1 MRKILFSILFVAG
14 CMTVSA
20 QQKFMLPNA
29 NPQQK
34 DTEREIEQYGGI
46 SILGVVNPSVEV
58 YLPEASKANGCAVIL
73 CPGGGLRALSW
84 TSDVV
89 EMAKLLNANG
99 YAAIGL
105 KYHLNSGTM
114 QMPKGMKMPPMVD
127 VTGFANFKEADCNPA
142 HFPQGDSILALA
154 ADDANAAMRLVR
166 EHAAEWNIKKVG
178 YLGFSAGGGVAF
190 AATNIAKPEEMP
202 DFICTNFGPALCPV
216 KVPNPAPPLL
226 IMSRVDHP
234 NVAAGLVSLFME
246 WKKAGGNAEIHLYG
260 DGKGPYQLMP
270 QNGTTTTEAWSQ
282 QFLLWLKAKGF
293 GDDKK

>member
-1 MRKILFSILFVAG
+1 
-14 CMTVSA
+14 
-20 QQKFMLPNA
+20 MLPNA

-58 YLPEASKANGCAVIL
+58 YLPDASKANGCAVIL

-84 TSDVV
+84 TSDVI
-89 EMAKLLNANG
+89 EMAKLLNDNG

-105 KYHLNSGTM
+105 KYHLNTGAM

-127 VTGFANFKEADCNPA
+127 VTGFANFKDADCNPA

-166 EHAAEWNIKKVG
+166 EHAAEWKIKKVG

-234 NVAAGLVSLFME
+234 NVAAGLVSLFLE

-293 GDDKK
+293 CDSRK

>member
-1 MRKILFSILFVAG
+1 
-14 CMTVSA
+14 MTASA

-29 NPQQK
+29 NPKVK
-34 DTEREIEQYGGI
+34 DIEHEIEQYGGI

-84 TSDVV
+84 TSDVI
-89 EMAKLLNANG
+89 EMAKLFNANG

-127 VTGFANFKEADCNPA
+127 VTGFANFKDADCNPA

-166 EHAAEWNIKKVG
+166 EHAAEWKINKVG

-293 GDDKK
+293 CDSKK

>member
-1 MRKILFSILFVAG
+1 MRKILFSLFLAAG

-29 NPQQK
+29 NPHVK
-34 DTEREIEQYGGI
+34 DTEHEIEQYGGI

-58 YLPEASKANGCAVIL
+58 FLPEASKANGCAVIL

-84 TSDVV
+84 TSDVI
-89 EMAKLLNANG
+89 EMAKLLNDNG

-105 KYHLNSGTM
+105 KYHLNTGSM

-127 VTGFANFKEADCNPA
+127 VTGFANFKDADCNPA

-154 ADDANAAMRLVR
+154 AADANAAMRLVR
-166 EHAAEWNIKKVG
+166 EHAAEWKINKVG

-190 AATNIAKPEEMP
+190 AAMNIAKPEEMP

-234 NVAAGLVSLFME
+234 NVAAGLVSLFLE

-270 QNGTTTTEAWSQ
+270 QKGTTTTEAWSQ

-293 GDDKK
+293 SNSEK

>member
-1 MRKILFSILFVAG
+1 
-14 CMTVSA
+14 
-20 QQKFMLPNA
+20 MLPNA
-29 NPQQK
+29 NPQVK
-34 DTEREIEQYGGI
+34 DTEHEIEQYGGI

-84 TSDVV
+84 TSDVI
-89 EMAKLLNANG
+89 EMAKLLNDNG

-105 KYHLNSGTM
+105 KYHLNTGTM

-127 VTGFANFKEADCNPA
+127 VTGFANFKDADCNPA

-166 EHAAEWNIKKVG
+166 EHAAEWKIKKVG

-190 AATNIAKPEEMP
+190 AAMNIAKPEEMP

-234 NVAAGLVSLFME
+234 NVAAGLVSLFLE

-293 GDDKK
+293 CDSRK

>member
-1 MRKILFSILFVAG
+1 
-14 CMTVSA
+14 
-20 QQKFMLPNA
+20 MLPNA
-29 NPQQK
+29 NPQVK
-34 DTEREIEQYGGI
+34 DTEHEIEQYGGI

-105 KYHLNSGTM
+105 KYHLNTGAM

-127 VTGFANFKEADCNPA
+127 VTGFANFKDADCNPA

-166 EHAAEWNIKKVG
+166 EHAAEWKIKKVG

-234 NVAAGLVSLFME
+234 NVAAGLVSLFLE

-293 GDDKK
+293 CDSRK

>member
-1 MRKILFSILFVAG
+1 MRQILFSILLAAG

-29 NPQQK
+29 NPQVK
-34 DTEREIEQYGGI
+34 DTEHEIEQYGGI

-105 KYHLNSGTM
+105 KYHLNTGAM

-127 VTGFANFKEADCNPA
+127 VTGFANFKDADCNPA

-190 AATNIAKPEEMP
+190 AAMNIAKPEEMP

-234 NVAAGLVSLFME
+234 NVAAGLVSLFLE

-293 GDDKK
+293 CDSRK

>member
-1 MRKILFSILFVAG
+1 MRQILFSILLAAG
-14 CMTVSA
+14 CMTASA
-20 QQKFMLPNA
+20 QQKFMLPNS
-29 NPQQK
+29 NPQAK
-34 DTEREIEQYGGI
+34 DTEHEIEQYGGI

-84 TSDVV
+84 TSDVID
-89 EMAKLLNANG
+89 MAKLLNANG

-105 KYHLNSGTM
+105 KYHLNTGTM
-114 QMPKGMKMPPMVD
+114 QIPKGMKMPPMVD
-127 VTGFANFKEADCNPA
+127 VTGFANFKDADCNPA

-166 EHAAEWNIKKVG
+166 EHAAEWKIKKVG

-190 AATNIAKPEEMP
+190 AAMNIAKPEEMP

-234 NVAAGLVSLFME
+234 NVAAGLVSLFLE

-293 GDDKK
+293 CDNGK

>member
-58 YLPEASKANGCAVIL
+58 YLPDASKANGCAVIL

-166 EHAAEWNIKKVG
+166 EHAAEWKIKKVG

-246 WKKAGGNAEIHLYG
+246 WKKAG
-260 DGKGPYQLMP
+260 
-270 QNGTTTTEAWSQ
+270 
-282 QFLLWLKAKGF
+282 
-293 GDDKK
+293 

>member
-1 MRKILFSILFVAG
+1 MRQILFSILLAAG

-29 NPQQK
+29 NPQVK
-34 DTEREIEQYGGI
+34 DTEHEIEQYGGI

-84 TSDVV
+84 TSDVI
-89 EMAKLLNANG
+89 EMAKLLNDNG

-105 KYHLNSGTM
+105 KYHLNTGAM

-127 VTGFANFKEADCNPA
+127 VTGFANFKDADCNPA

-166 EHAAEWNIKKVG
+166 EHAAEWKIKNVG

-234 NVAAGLVSLFME
+234 NVAAGLVCLFLE

-293 GDDKK
+293 CDSSK

>member
-1 MRKILFSILFVAG
+1 MRQILFSILLAAG

-29 NPQQK
+29 NPQVK
-34 DTEREIEQYGGI
+34 DTEHEIEQYGGI

-105 KYHLNSGTM
+105 KYHLNTGAM
-114 QMPKGMKMPPMVD
+114 QMPKDLKMPPMVD
-127 VTGFANFKEADCNPA
+127 VTGFANFKDADCNPA

-166 EHAAEWNIKKVG
+166 EHAAEWKIKKVG

-234 NVAAGLVSLFME
+234 NVAAGLVSLFLE

-293 GDDKK
+293 CDSRK

>member
-20 QQKFMLPNA
+20 QQKFMLPNP
-29 NPQQK
+29 NPQVK
-34 DTEREIEQYGGI
+34 DTEHEIEQYGGI

-84 TSDVV
+84 TSDVI

-99 YAAIGL
+99 YAAVGL

-127 VTGFANFKEADCNPA
+127 VTGFANFKDADCNPA

-166 EHAAEWNIKKVG
+166 EHAAEWKINKVG

-293 GDDKK
+293 CDSKK